1 MSPVVSLHRRID
13 MKVFMIMIM
22 FLSFGLFTT
31 TSFAQGGTNLLGMLK
46 AKEFEKLESATKQ
59 IQSKFEKGALTDI
72 ELRNIYRQFYDLNN
86 ETLNNIQEWK
96 RKFPSSY
103 AAYLIRGTY
112 LKRKGF
118 DARGGKYISETPIE
132 NQKKMLEYHDV
143 AKTELTTSLKLT
155 KKPFLSVFHLLD
167 ISKAEGDEKTSLEL
181 LESANKMLPSN
192 TLVRNRYMQSL
203 EPRWGGSYEQMKDF
217 IAKSKSEGAS
227 AVGIMQLEAMMYD
240 DMGFTSMERG
250 EKCAAIEYFLKALE
264 LAQRVGG
271 EFRKDFLKNS
281 DYYTCSEP
289 ALKKYCQ

>member
-1 MSPVVSLHRRID
+1 
-13 MKVFMIMIM
+13 MKVIMIMIMIM
-22 FLSFGLFTT
+22 FLSSGLFTT
-31 TSFAQGGTNLLGMLK
+31 TSFAQSRTNLLDMLK

-86 ETLNNIQEWK
+86 KTLNNLQEWK

-112 LKRKGF
+112 FKRKGF
-118 DARGGKYISETPIE
+118 DARGNKYIAETPLQNLE
-132 NQKKMLEYHDV
+132 KMREYHDI

-155 KKPFLSVFHLLD
+155 RKPFLSVFHLLD
-167 ISKAEGDEKTSLEL
+167 ISQSEGDEKTSLEL

-192 TLVRNRYMQSL
+192 TLARNRYMDSL

-217 IAKSKSEGAS
+217 IAKSKAEGVS
-227 AVGIMQLEAMMYD
+227 AVGIMQLEAIMYD
-240 DMGFTSMERG
+240 DMGFTAMERD
-250 EKCAAIEYFLKALE
+250 EKRAATEHFLKALE
-264 LAQRVGG
+264 RAQRVGG
-271 EFRKDFLKNS
+271 EFRKDFLKHSN
-281 DYYTCSEP
+281 YYSCREP